1 MNRSRPRRACRV
13 AGTGVVALL
22 AGFAA
27 CYAPPA
33 ADAAVTA
40 FTLSPHAG
48 PPGTVVHVSGAGCN
62 PGLLGSP
69 QTDYVSVTAPTL
81 RVSFR
86 VPVSANGSWSGS
98 FTVPADGGSGSS
110 ATVTAVCVS
119 GGFASLTTI
128 YSPQTF
134 TVTAPPAT
142 TTPGTSTTR
151 PGSRGTTPGT
161 NRPGHPGTV
170 FVPDYPSTVV
180 GVPSGNRH
188 VTPGTAGTGPGD
200 TGSPAGTHATS
211 TTGAPGKTK
220 QPASGGPASLQEA
233 NLATLMP
240 ARNDGS
246 LGWLAALMLLAL
258 VVAAAGASLSIWRAR
273 RAREAAAAESEGR

>member
-69 QTDYVSVTAPTL
+69 QTDFVSVTAPTL
-81 RVSFR
+81 RVSVR
-86 VPVSANGSWSGS
+86 VPVSANGSWSGA

-161 NRPGHPGTV
+161 TRPGHPGTV

-180 GVPSGNRH
+180 GMPSGNPH
-188 VTPGTAGTGPGD
+188 VTPDTAGTGPGD
-200 TGSPAGTHATS
+200 TGSHAESHATS
-211 TTGAPGKTK
+211 TTRAPGKTK
-220 QPASGGPASLQEA
+220 DAASGGPAALQQVD
-233 NLATLMP
+233 L
-240 ARNDGS
+240 GS
-246 LGWLAALMLLAL
+246 YVGSGYDSGLGWLGGLLLLSLLIAAIGAALM
-258 VVAAAGASLSIWRAR
+258 IWRAR
-273 RAREAAAAESEGR
+273 RARRAATEGDVA